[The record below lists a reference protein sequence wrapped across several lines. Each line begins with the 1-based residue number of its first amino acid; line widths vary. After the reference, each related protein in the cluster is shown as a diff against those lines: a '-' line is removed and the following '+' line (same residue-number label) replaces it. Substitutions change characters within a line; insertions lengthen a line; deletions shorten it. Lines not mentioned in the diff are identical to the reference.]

1 MLDSNA
7 GRRNMREMRRQVA
20 HRPCGKLA
28 VRRFLAAAKGR
39 RLGLFKPREEKAN
52 KAREK
57 EPGERFLV
65 EVLGRPCPP
74 RTPRKAFGPCVA
86 GT

>member
-1 MLDSNA
+1 
-7 GRRNMREMRRQVA
+7 MRE
-20 HRPCGKLA
+20 KLA

-39 RLGLFKPREEKAN
+39 RLGLFKPHEGKAN

-57 EPGERFLV
+57 ERGERFLV

-74 RTPRKAFGPCVA
+74 
-86 GT
+86 